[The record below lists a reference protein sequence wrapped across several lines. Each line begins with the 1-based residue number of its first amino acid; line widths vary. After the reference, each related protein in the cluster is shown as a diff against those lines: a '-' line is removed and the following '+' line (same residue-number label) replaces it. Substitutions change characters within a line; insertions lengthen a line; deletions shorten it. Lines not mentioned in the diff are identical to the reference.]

1 MKMKGFEKMKKWLI
15 FGLITAICSLGA
27 VGLYAMKPESK
38 AEKKTAAPLKRVSVT
53 PVEPG
58 AYPARVKVYGEVNAK
73 WTTTLRSRVGGRII
87 WINES
92 LLPGRHLRAGETI
105 LSLDKIDYRAAL
117 AQARL
122 ELENARVNLIQ
133 VECQASQARND
144 WHASGIKQAPASPL
158 VFYEPQ
164 LKAARARVAYAQKA
178 VEKARE
184 DLNHTRI
191 TAPYESLVAERF
203 ADKGETLFAG
213 DHVVTL
219 ISADDVEIRVN
230 LDGTQV
236 RSLGRW
242 QDAAVEIGD
251 PATGRS
257 WRATMIRD
265 GGQLNPKTRLR
276 QFYIRPLAPT
286 KELVPGMFVTAVIK
300 GSPWANLLALPESC
314 LTRDGEIWFVDA
326 EDRLRRLTAEVA
338 FYEDGNV
345 YVENS
350 AHAAALSVVI
360 APVPGF
366 VAGTRIAP
374 AARKE
379 G

>member
-1 MKMKGFEKMKKWLI
+1 MKGFEKMKKWLI
-15 FGLITAICSLGA
+15 FGLITTICSLGA
-27 VGLYAMKPESK
+27 VGLYAMKPEQK
-38 AEKKTAAPLKRVSVT
+38 KKEKTSPPLKRVSVE
-53 PVEPG
+53 PVAPG
-58 AYPARVKVYGEVNAK
+58 TYPARVKVYGEVHAK
-73 WTTTLRSRVGGRII
+73 WTTTLRSRVGGQII
-87 WINES
+87 WINEN
-92 LLPGRHLRAGETI
+92 LLPGRHFRTGETI
-105 LSLDKIDYRAAL
+105 LSLDRTDYQAAL

-122 ELENARVNLIQ
+122 ELENARVNLAQ
-133 VECQASQARND
+133 VERQAYQARND
-144 WHASGIKQAPASPL
+144 WEASGIKQAPASPL
-158 VFYEPQ
+158 VFYKPQ
-164 LKAARARVAYAQKA
+164 LKAAQARVDYARKA

-191 TAPYESLVAERF
+191 TAPYDSLVAERF
-203 ADKGETLFAG
+203 ADKGEILFAG
-213 DHVVTL
+213 DHVATL
-219 ISADDVEIRVN
+219 ISADDVEIRVS

-242 QDAAVEIGD
+242 QDAEVEIGD

-265 GGQLNPKTRLR
+265 GGQVNPKTRLR
-276 QFYIRPLAPT
+276 QFYLRPLDPK
-286 KELVPGMFVTAVIK
+286 KELAPGMFVTAVIK
-300 GSPWANLLALPESC
+300 GSPRANLLALPESC

-345 YVENS
+345 YVKNS
-350 AHAAALSVVI
+350 IHAASLRVVTTPI
-360 APVPGF
+360 PGF
-366 VAGTRIAP
+366 IAGTRTAP